1 MKEVSIYIVT
11 GIRGRWQ
18 QDGHIGYALE
28 YYKENSKYPAVIKEV
43 VPVQQQNENR
53 STLEALIMALHR
65 MREKCILTVYTE
77 SKYLYNGYEDAEY
90 VKRWKQN
97 DVSPF
102 VEKNQSG
109 NAVRAVGVRIY
120 EPKILGKTDRR
131 SMPDGYSLYVDITG
145 RAGAGSQYNSEIS
158 E

>member
-28 YYKENSKYPAVIKEV
+28 YYKENSKYPAVIREV
-43 VPVQQQNENR
+43 VPVQQMNENR
-53 STLEALIMALHR
+53 STLESLIMALHR

-97 DVSPF
+97 DWTRSDGH
-102 VEKNQSG
+102 EIKNRDKWQELDRLMQG
-109 NAVRAVGVRIY
+109 NLVRILLNQRNAY
-120 EPKILGKTDRR
+120 TESLRQEIKIKER
-131 SMPDGYSLYVDITG
+131 
-145 RAGAGSQYNSEIS
+145 
-158 E
+158 

>member
-11 GIRGRWQ
+11 GIKGRWQ

-43 VPVQQQNENR
+43 VPVKQQNENR

-65 MREKCILTVYTE
+65 MREKCILTIYTE

-97 DVSPF
+97 DWTRSDGH
-102 VEKNQSG
+102 EIKNRDKWQELDRLMQG
-109 NAVRAVGVRIY
+109 NLVRILLNQRNAY
-120 EPKILGKTDRR
+120 TESLRQEIKIKER
-131 SMPDGYSLYVDITG
+131 
-145 RAGAGSQYNSEIS
+145 
-158 E
+158 

>member
-28 YYKENSKYPAVIKEV
+28 YYKENSKYPAVIREV
-43 VPVQQQNENR
+43 VPVQQMNENR

-65 MREKCILTVYTE
+65 MREKCIRTIYTE

-97 DVSPF
+97 DWTRSDGH
-102 VEKNQSG
+102 EIKNRDKWQELDRLMQG
-109 NAVRAVGVRIY
+109 NLVRILLNETNAY
-120 EPKILGKTDRR
+120 TE
-131 SMPDGYSLYVDITG
+131 SL
-145 RAGAGSQYNSEIS
+145 RQEIKMK
-158 E
+158 ER

>member
-11 GIRGRWQ
+11 GIKGRWQ

-28 YYKENSKYPAVIKEV
+28 YYKENSKYPAVIREV
-43 VPVQQQNENR
+43 VPVKQQNENR

-65 MREKCILTVYTE
+65 MREKCILTIYTE

-97 DVSPF
+97 DWTRSDGH
-102 VEKNQSG
+102 EIKNRDKWQELDRLMQG
-109 NAVRAVGVRIY
+109 NLVRILLNQRNAY
-120 EPKILGKTDRR
+120 TE
-131 SMPDGYSLYVDITG
+131 SL
-145 RAGAGSQYNSEIS
+145 RQEIKMK
-158 E
+158 ER

>member
-43 VPVQQQNENR
+43 VPVQQQNENC

-65 MREKCILTVYTE
+65 MREKCILTIYTE

-97 DVSPF
+97 DWTRSDGH
-102 VEKNQSG
+102 EIKNRDKWQELDRLMQG
-109 NAVRAVGVRIY
+109 NLIRILLNERNAY
-120 EPKILGKTDRR
+120 TE
-131 SMPDGYSLYVDITG
+131 SL
-145 RAGAGSQYNSEIS
+145 RQEIKMK
-158 E
+158 ER

>member
-11 GIRGRWQ
+11 GIKGRWQ

-28 YYKENSKYPAVIKEV
+28 YYKENSKYPAVIREV

-97 DVSPF
+97 DWTRSDGHKI
-102 VEKNQSG
+102 KNRDKWQELDRLMQG
-109 NAVRAVGVRIY
+109 NLVRILLNQRNAY
-120 EPKILGKTDRR
+120 TE
-131 SMPDGYSLYVDITG
+131 SL
-145 RAGAGSQYNSEIS
+145 REEIKMK
-158 E
+158 ER

>member
-11 GIRGRWQ
+11 GIKGRWQ

-65 MREKCILTVYTE
+65 MREKCILTIYTE

-97 DVSPF
+97 DWTRSDGH
-102 VEKNQSG
+102 EIKNRDKWQELDRLIQG
-109 NAVRAVGVRIY
+109 NLIRILLNQRNAY
-120 EPKILGKTDRR
+120 TESLRQEIKIKER
-131 SMPDGYSLYVDITG
+131 
-145 RAGAGSQYNSEIS
+145 
-158 E
+158 

>member
-28 YYKENSKYPAVIKEV
+28 YYKENSKYPAVIREV
-43 VPVQQQNENR
+43 VPVQQMNENR
-53 STLEALIMALHR
+53 STLESLIMALHR

-97 DVSPF
+97 DWTRSDGH
-102 VEKNQSG
+102 EIKNRDKWQELDRLIQG
-109 NAVRAVGVRIY
+109 NLIRILLNERNAY
-120 EPKILGKTDRR
+120 TE
-131 SMPDGYSLYVDITG
+131 SL
-145 RAGAGSQYNSEIS
+145 REEIKMK
-158 E
+158 ER

>member
-28 YYKENSKYPAVIKEV
+28 YYKENSKYPAVIREV
-43 VPVQQQNENR
+43 VPVQQMNENR
-53 STLEALIMALHR
+53 STLESLIMALHR

-77 SKYLYNGYEDAEY
+77 SKYIYNGYEDAEY

-97 DVSPF
+97 DWTRSDGH
-102 VEKNQSG
+102 EIKNRDKWQELDRLMQG
-109 NAVRAVGVRIY
+109 NLVRILLNQRNAY
-120 EPKILGKTDRR
+120 TE
-131 SMPDGYSLYVDITG
+131 SL
-145 RAGAGSQYNSEIS
+145 REEIKMK
-158 E
+158 ER

>member
-77 SKYLYNGYEDAEY
+77 SKYIYNGYEDAEY

-97 DVSPF
+97 DWTRSDGH
-102 VEKNQSG
+102 EIKNRDKWQELDRLMQG
-109 NAVRAVGVRIY
+109 NLIRILLNERNAY
-120 EPKILGKTDRR
+120 TE
-131 SMPDGYSLYVDITG
+131 SL
-145 RAGAGSQYNSEIS
+145 REEIKMK
-158 E
+158 ER

>member
-53 STLEALIMALHR
+53 STTGSPDHGTTPDAG
-65 MREKCILTVYTE
+65 KCILTVYTE
-77 SKYLYNGYEDAEY
+77 SKYLYSGYEDAEY

-97 DVSPF
+97 DWTRSDGH
-102 VEKNQSG
+102 EIKNRDKWQELDRLMQG
-109 NAVRAVGVRIY
+109 NLVRILLNETNAY
-120 EPKILGKTDRR
+120 TE
-131 SMPDGYSLYVDITG
+131 SL
-145 RAGAGSQYNSEIS
+145 RQEIKMK
-158 E
+158 ER

>member
-11 GIRGRWQ
+11 GIKGRWQ

-77 SKYLYNGYEDAEY
+77 SKYLYNGYEEAEY

-97 DVSPF
+97 DWTRSDGH
-102 VEKNQSG
+102 EIKNRDKWQELDRLMQG
-109 NAVRAVGVRIY
+109 NLVRILLNQRNAY
-120 EPKILGKTDRR
+120 TESLREEIKIKER
-131 SMPDGYSLYVDITG
+131 
-145 RAGAGSQYNSEIS
+145 
-158 E
+158 

>member
-28 YYKENSKYPAVIKEV
+28 YYKENSKYPAVIREV
-43 VPVQQQNENR
+43 VPVQQMNENR
-53 STLEALIMALHR
+53 STLESLIMALHR

-77 SKYLYNGYEDAEY
+77 SKYLYSGYEDAEY

-97 DVSPF
+97 DWTRSDGH
-102 VEKNQSG
+102 EIKNRDKWQELDRLMQG
-109 NAVRAVGVRIY
+109 NLVRILLNQRNAY
-120 EPKILGKTDRR
+120 TE
-131 SMPDGYSLYVDITG
+131 SL
-145 RAGAGSQYNSEIS
+145 RQEIKMK
-158 E
+158 ER

>member
-28 YYKENSKYPAVIKEV
+28 YYKENSKYPAVIREV
-43 VPVQQQNENR
+43 VPVQQMNENR
-53 STLEALIMALHR
+53 STLESLIMALHR

-97 DVSPF
+97 DWTRSDGH
-102 VEKNQSG
+102 EIKNRDKWQELDRLMQG
-109 NAVRAVGVRIY
+109 NLVRILLNQRNAY
-120 EPKILGKTDRR
+120 TE
-131 SMPDGYSLYVDITG
+131 SL
-145 RAGAGSQYNSEIS
+145 RQEIKMK
-158 E
+158 ER

>member
-11 GIRGRWQ
+11 GIKGRWQ

-65 MREKCILTVYTE
+65 MREKCILTIYTE

-97 DVSPF
+97 DWTRSDGH
-102 VEKNQSG
+102 EIKNRDKWQELDRLMQG
-109 NAVRAVGVRIY
+109 NLIRILLNERNAY
-120 EPKILGKTDRR
+120 TESLREEIKIKER
-131 SMPDGYSLYVDITG
+131 
-145 RAGAGSQYNSEIS
+145 
-158 E
+158 